1 MMRLVLALGAML
13 AFTACGNIEESDPK
27 PRLEALSAPGT
38 DFGRTLVGTRKQLDF
53 QVRNSDAG
61 FAKVKPLEVTGL
73 TVTGVTPASTRTC
86 ATPPFTLA
94 EGESC
99 LISVYW
105 QPGAAGALTGGEIRV
120 TSNAKESPQALAITG
135 TAQSPLAPALGVVSF
150 VGTPVLDFGVVTRG
164 GSSSQLYMV
173 QNIGNA
179 ADTLT
184 ISAPSATGWRASHD
198 CPDSL
203 AAGSTCTITVTFAP
217 TEAGLSVPS
226 ALLITDA
233 YNASYGG
240 LSLSLQGTG
249 R

>member
-1 MMRLVLALGAML
+1 MMRSILALL
-13 AFTACGNIEESDPK
+13 AALTLVACGSIEESDPK
-27 PRLEALSAPGT
+27 PRLEALSTPGT

-53 QVRNSDAG
+53 LVRNSDAG

-73 TVTGVTPASTRTC
+73 TLTGVTRASTSTC
-86 ATPPFTLA
+86 TTPPFTLA

-99 LISVYW
+99 LISVVW
-105 QPGAAGALTGGEIRV
+105 QPGAAGALTGEIRV
-120 TSNAKESPQALAITG
+120 TSNTKESPQALAITG
-135 TAQSPLAPALGVVSF
+135 TAQSPLDPALGVVTF

-164 GSSSQLYMV
+164 GSSSQLYTV

-184 ISAPSATGWRASHD
+184 IFAPSATGWTTRHD

-217 TEAGLSVPS
+217 TEAGLSVPT
-226 ALLITDA
+226 ALLVTDA
-233 YNASYGG
+233 YNANYGG

>member
-1 MMRLVLALGAML
+1 MTRPILVLLAALAL
-13 AFTACGNIEESDPK
+13 AACGNIEESDPK
-27 PRLEALSAPGT
+27 PRLEPLSASGT

-53 QVRNSDAG
+53 QLRNSDAG
-61 FAKVKPLEVTGL
+61 FAKVKPLDVTAVTVSGGTL
-73 TVTGVTPASTRTC
+73 TSTSSC

-105 QPGAAGALTGGEIRV
+105 QPGAAGALTGEIRV
-120 TSNAKESPQALAITG
+120 TSNAKESPQTLAITG
-135 TAQSPLAPALGVVSF
+135 AAQSPLDPALGVVAF
-150 VGTPVLDFGVVTRG
+150 VGTPVLDFGDVTRG
-164 GSSSQLYMV
+164 ASKTQLYVV

-179 ADTLT
+179 ADTLN
-184 ISAPSATGWRASHD
+184 ISAPSATGWTTGHD

-203 AAGSTCTITVTFAP
+203 AAGTTCTITVTFAP

-226 ALLITDA
+226 ALLVTDA
-233 YNASYGG
+233 YNANYGG
-240 LSLSLQGTG
+240 LSLSLKGQG

>member
-1 MMRLVLALGAML
+1 MMRLVLALCAAL
-13 AFTACGNIEESDPK
+13 AFAACGSIEESDPK
-27 PRLEALSAPGT
+27 PRLEALSTPGT
-38 DFGRTLVGTRKQLDF
+38 DFGRTLVGTRKRLDF
-53 QVRNSDAG
+53 QLRNSDAG
-61 FAKVKPLEVTGL
+61 FAKVKPLDVTAVTVSGGTL
-73 TVTGVTPASTRTC
+73 TSTSTC
-86 ATPPFTLA
+86 AMPPFTLA

-105 QPGAAGALTGGEIRV
+105 QPGAAGALTGEIRV

-135 TAQSPLAPALGVVSF
+135 TAQNPLDPALGVVAF
-150 VGTPVLDFGVVTRG
+150 VGTPVLDFGEVTRG
-164 GSSSQLYMV
+164 GSKSLLYVV

-179 ADTLT
+179 ADTLN
-184 ISAPSATGWRASHD
+184 ISPPAATGWSATDD

-203 AAGSTCTITVTFAP
+203 AVNSQCTITVTFAP

-226 ALLITDA
+226 ALLVTDP

-240 LSLSLQGTG
+240 ISLALSGTG